1 MSYVFK
7 QQKEKSLYDL
17 VNDYIL
23 VIPSIR
29 AQSTLVHSTIGKSIH
44 LRCSATAP
52 FDTLLYWRRI
62 DNHNISNQSNRFR
75 QQQNIHGHILH
86 TTLYIKDI
94 EKTDFGLYAC
104 YAESKA
110 GHSKAIIELKEH
122 HRPTTT
128 TAIGTSITSQI
139 LGKNELIITTTTI
152 RAQLLK
158 RNRISIQTTNITK
171 ANFASSLFISYYL
184 LILLMFFLYL

>member
-1 MSYVFK
+1 MYSNNK
-7 QQKEKSLYDL
+7 KTRYDL

-29 AQSTLVHSTIGKSIH
+29 AQSTLIHSTIGKSTH

-75 QQQNIHGHILH
+75 QQQHIHGHLLH
-86 TTLYIKDI
+86 TTLYIKDV

-110 GHSKAIIELKEH
+110 GQSKSIIELKEH
-122 HRPTTT
+122 HRPSTTITTT
-128 TAIGTSITSQI
+128 ISTTIISQI
-139 LGKNELIITTTTI
+139 LDKDEFIIITTTT

-158 RNRISIQTTNITK
+158 RNKISEQTTNLTK
-171 ANFASSLFISYYL
+171 TNFASSLFMSYYL
-184 LILLMFFLYL
+184 LILIMFFLYL

>member
-1 MSYVFK
+1 MYSNNK
-7 QQKEKSLYDL
+7 KTRYDL

-29 AQSTLVHSTIGKSIH
+29 AQSTLIHSTIGKSTH

-75 QQQNIHGHILH
+75 QQQHIHGHLLH
-86 TTLYIKDI
+86 TTLYIKDV

-110 GHSKAIIELKEH
+110 GQSKSIIELKEH
-122 HRPTTT
+122 HRPSTTITTT
-128 TAIGTSITSQI
+128 ISTTIISQI
-139 LGKNELIITTTTI
+139 LDKDEFIIITTTT

-158 RNRISIQTTNITK
+158 RNKISEQTTNLTK
-171 ANFASSLFISYYL
+171 TNFASSLFMSYYL
-184 LILLMFFLYL
+184 LCTGCCRYYN